1 MIPISPVSAY
11 MRDAEFVREEWAT
24 YFAQGRANQVAEPP
38 WRHLLYANMALIDP
52 AASWRHFSNGSLDP
66 TTLDSGASLTWYL
79 TFAAALGGV
88 E

>member
-1 MIPISPVSAY
+1 MIPICPVSAY

-24 YFAQGRANQVAEPP
+24 YFAQGRVDMVAEPP
-38 WRHLLYANMALIDP
+38 WKHLLYANVALIDP
-52 AASWRHFSNGSLDP
+52 VASWRHFSNNSVDP

-79 TFAAALGGV
+79 SFAAALGGA